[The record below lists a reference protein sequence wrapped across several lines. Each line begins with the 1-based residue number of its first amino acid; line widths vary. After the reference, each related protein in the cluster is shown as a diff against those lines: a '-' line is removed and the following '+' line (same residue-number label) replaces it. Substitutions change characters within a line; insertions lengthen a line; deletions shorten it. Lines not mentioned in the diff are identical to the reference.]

1 MTIFVVTSPK
11 RDSGKSTLAMNLT
24 EYLRLQ
30 ARTLY
35 IDIDDDKQNFEWVA
49 LHRTGFGFEHI
60 SLKDHPDE
68 LMLRVEQ
75 VKTQYDDIVI
85 DIAGHDSY
93 ALRSVLMRADK
104 LIIPMSAEAEEQEMY
119 TEMLQL
125 AISVAQFNTQLK
137 VYGILM
143 RVPQQI
149 EISQIEANQN
159 LLKGIPGAHFLNTI
173 IYEDEAFDD
182 AKNLGCSIWEHSPAQ
197 GQRFDQFIQELMAD
211 TAQPV

>member
-11 RDSGKSTLAMNLT
+11 QDSGKSTLAMNLT

-35 IDIDDDKQNFEWVA
+35 IDTDDDKQNFEWVA

-68 LMLRVEQ
+68 LMRRVEQ

-159 LLKGIPGAHFLNTI
+159 LLKGIPGAHSLNTI

>member
-11 RDSGKSTLAMNLT
+11 RGSGKSTLAMNLT
-24 EYLRLQ
+24 EYLRIQ
-30 ARTLY
+30 ASTLY
-35 IDIDDDKQNFEWVA
+35 IDTDDDKQNFEWVA

-68 LMLRVEQ
+68 LAYRIKKA
-75 VKTQYDDIVI
+75 KTQYDDIVI

-93 ALRSVLMRADK
+93 ALRSVLMQADK
-104 LIIPMSAEAEEQEMY
+104 LIIPMSVDAEDQDMY
-119 TEMLQL
+119 NEMLQL

-137 VYGILM
+137 VYGVLM

-149 EISQIEANQN
+149 EIAQLESNQN
-159 LLKGIPGAHFLNTI
+159 LLKDIPGAHFLNSI
-173 IYEDEAFDD
+173 IYEDEAFNE
-182 AKNLGCSIWEHSPAQ
+182 AKDLGRSIWEHSPEQ

-211 TAQPV
+211 TMQPV

>member
-11 RDSGKSTLAMNLT
+11 QDSGKSTLAMNLT

-35 IDIDDDKQNFEWVA
+35 IDTDDDKQNFEWVA

-68 LMLRVEQ
+68 LMRRVEQ

-93 ALRSVLMRADK
+93 ALRSVLMQTDK
-104 LIIPMSAEAEEQEMY
+104 LIIPMSAEAEEQEMH

-125 AISVAQFNTQLK
+125 TISVAQFNTQLK

-182 AKNLGCSIWEHSPAQ
+182 AKNVGCSIWEHSSAQ

>member
-11 RDSGKSTLAMNLT
+11 QDSGKSTLAMNLT

-35 IDIDDDKQNFEWVA
+35 IDTDDDKQNFEWVA

-68 LMLRVEQ
+68 LMRRVEQ

-119 TEMLQL
+119 SQMLQL

-137 VYGILM
+137 VYGVLM

-149 EISQIEANQN
+149 EILQIEANQN

-173 IYEDEAFDD
+173 IYEDEAFGD

>member
-35 IDIDDDKQNFEWVA
+35 IDTDDDKQNFEWVA

-68 LMLRVEQ
+68 LMRRLEQ

-137 VYGILM
+137 VSGILM

>member
-35 IDIDDDKQNFEWVA
+35 IDTDDDKQNFEWVA

-68 LMLRVEQ
+68 LMRRVEQ

-119 TEMLQL
+119 SQMLQL

-159 LLKGIPGAHFLNTI
+159 LLKGIPGAHSLNTI

>member
-11 RDSGKSTLAMNLT
+11 RGSGKSTLAMNLT

-35 IDIDDDKQNFEWVA
+35 IDTDDDKQNFEWVA

-68 LMLRVEQ
+68 LMRRVEK

-159 LLKGIPGAHFLNTI
+159 LLKGIPGAHSLNTI

>member
-35 IDIDDDKQNFEWVA
+35 IDTDDDKQNFEWVA

-68 LMLRVEQ
+68 LMRRVEQ

-125 AISVAQFNTQLK
+125 AISVAQLNTQLK
-137 VYGILM
+137 VYGILI

>member
-35 IDIDDDKQNFEWVA
+35 IDTDDDKQNFEWVA

-68 LMLRVEQ
+68 LMRRVEQ

-119 TEMLQL
+119 SQMLQL
-125 AISVAQFNTQLK
+125 AISVAQLNTQLK

-197 GQRFDQFIQELMAD
+197 GQRFDQLIQELMAD

>member
-11 RDSGKSTLAMNLT
+11 RGSGKSTLAMNLT

-35 IDIDDDKQNFEWVA
+35 IDTDDDKQNFEWVA

-68 LMLRVEQ
+68 LMRRVEQ

-159 LLKGIPGAHFLNTI
+159 LLKDIPGAHSLNTI

>member
-35 IDIDDDKQNFEWVA
+35 IDTDDDKQNFEWVA

-68 LMLRVEQ
+68 LMRRVEQ

-173 IYEDEAFDD
+173 IYEDEAFGD

>member
-35 IDIDDDKQNFEWVA
+35 IDTDDDKQNFEWVA

-68 LMLRVEQ
+68 LMRRVEQ

-197 GQRFDQFIQELMAD
+197 GQRFDQLIQELMAD

>member
-11 RDSGKSTLAMNLT
+11 RGSGKSTLAMNLT

-35 IDIDDDKQNFEWVA
+35 IDTDDDKQNFEWVA

-68 LMLRVEQ
+68 LMRRVEQ
-75 VKTQYDDIVI
+75 IKTQYDDIVI
-85 DIAGHDSY
+85 DIDGHDSY

-119 TEMLQL
+119 SQMLQL

-137 VYGILM
+137 VYGILT

-173 IYEDEAFDD
+173 IYEDEAFGD

>member
-11 RDSGKSTLAMNLT
+11 QDSGKSTLAMNLT

-35 IDIDDDKQNFEWVA
+35 IDTDDDKQNFEWVA

-68 LMLRVEQ
+68 LMRRVEQ

-137 VYGILM
+137 VYEILM

-149 EISQIEANQN
+149 EITQIEANQN
-159 LLKGIPGAHFLNTI
+159 FLKAIPGAHFLNTI
-173 IYEDEAFDD
+173 IYKDEAFDD

>member
-35 IDIDDDKQNFEWVA
+35 IDTDDDKQNFEWVA

-68 LMLRVEQ
+68 LMRRVEQ

-159 LLKGIPGAHFLNTI
+159 FLKAIPGAHFLNTI

>member
-35 IDIDDDKQNFEWVA
+35 IDTDDDKQNFEWVA

-68 LMLRVEQ
+68 LMRRVEQ

-119 TEMLQL
+119 SQMLQL

-173 IYEDEAFDD
+173 IYDDEAFDD

-197 GQRFDQFIQELMAD
+197 GQRFDQFIQELMAE

>member
-11 RDSGKSTLAMNLT
+11 RGSGKSTSAMNLT

-35 IDIDDDKQNFEWVA
+35 IDTDDDKQNFEWVA

-68 LMLRVEQ
+68 LMRRVEQ

-85 DIAGHDSY
+85 DIAGHDCY

-119 TEMLQL
+119 SQMLQL
-125 AISVAQFNTQLK
+125 AISVAQLNTQLK

>member
-11 RDSGKSTLAMNLT
+11 QDSGKSTLAMNLT

-35 IDIDDDKQNFEWVA
+35 IDTDDDKQNFEWVA

-68 LMLRVEQ
+68 LMRRVEQ

-182 AKNLGCSIWEHSPAQ
+182 AKKLGCSIWEHSPAQ

>member
-35 IDIDDDKQNFEWVA
+35 IDTDDDKQNFEWVA

-68 LMLRVEQ
+68 LMRRLEQ

-93 ALRSVLMRADK
+93 ALRSVLMQTDK
-104 LIIPMSAEAEEQEMY
+104 LIIPMSAEVEEQEMY
-119 TEMLQL
+119 TEILQL

-173 IYEDEAFDD
+173 IYEDEAFGD

>member
-1 MTIFVVTSPK
+1 MTIFVVSSPK
-11 RDSGKSTLAMNLT
+11 RDSGKSTSAMNLT

-35 IDIDDDKQNFEWVA
+35 IDTDDDKQNFEWVA

-68 LMLRVEQ
+68 LMRRVEQ

-119 TEMLQL
+119 SQMLQL
-125 AISVAQFNTQLK
+125 AISVAQLNTQLK

-159 LLKGIPGAHFLNTI
+159 LLKGIPSAHFLNTI

>member
-35 IDIDDDKQNFEWVA
+35 IDTDDDKQNFEWVA

-68 LMLRVEQ
+68 LMRRVEQ

>member
-11 RDSGKSTLAMNLT
+11 QDSGKSTLAMNLT

-35 IDIDDDKQNFEWVA
+35 IDTDDDKQNFEWVA

-68 LMLRVEQ
+68 LMRRVEQ

-159 LLKGIPGAHFLNTI
+159 FLKAIPGAHFLNTI
-173 IYEDEAFDD
+173 IYKDEAFDD

>member
-1 MTIFVVTSPK
+1 MTVFVVTSPK
-11 RDSGKSTLAMNLT
+11 QDSGKSTLAMNLT

-30 ARTLY
+30 SRTLY
-35 IDIDDDKQNFEWVA
+35 IDTDDDKQNFEWVA

-68 LMLRVEQ
+68 LMRRVEQ

-85 DIAGHDSY
+85 DIAGHDNY

-159 LLKGIPGAHFLNTI
+159 LLKGIPGAHSLNTI

>member
-11 RDSGKSTLAMNLT
+11 RGSGKSTLAMNLT

-35 IDIDDDKQNFEWVA
+35 IDTDDDKQNFEWVT

-68 LMLRVEQ
+68 LMRRVEQ
-75 VKTQYDDIVI
+75 IKTQYDDIVI

-159 LLKGIPGAHFLNTI
+159 FLKAIPGAHFLNTI

-182 AKNLGCSIWEHSPAQ
+182 AKNLGCSIWEHSPKQ
-197 GQRFDQFIQELMAD
+197 GQRFDQFIQELMAE

>member
-35 IDIDDDKQNFEWVA
+35 IDTDDDKQNFEWVA

-68 LMLRVEQ
+68 LMRRVEQ

-119 TEMLQL
+119 SQMLQL
-125 AISVAQFNTQLK
+125 AISVAQLNTQLK

-159 LLKGIPGAHFLNTI
+159 LRKGIPGAHFLNTI
-173 IYEDEAFDD
+173 IYKDEAFDD

-211 TAQPV
+211 IAQPV

>member
-35 IDIDDDKQNFEWVA
+35 IDTDDDKQNFEWVA

-68 LMLRVEQ
+68 LMRRLEQ

>member
-11 RDSGKSTLAMNLT
+11 RGSGKSTLAMNLT

-35 IDIDDDKQNFEWVA
+35 IDTDDDKQNFEWVA

-68 LMLRVEQ
+68 LMGRVEQ

-119 TEMLQL
+119 SQMLQL
-125 AISVAQFNTQLK
+125 AISVAQLNTQLK

-197 GQRFDQFIQELMAD
+197 GQRFDQLIQELMAD

>member
-11 RDSGKSTLAMNLT
+11 RGSGKSTLAMNLT

-35 IDIDDDKQNFEWVA
+35 IDTDDNKQNFEWVA

-60 SLKDHPDE
+60 SLKDHPDA
-68 LMLRVEQ
+68 LMQCVDKA
-75 VKTQYDDIVI
+75 KTQYDDIVI
-85 DIAGHDSY
+85 DIAGQDSY

-104 LIIPMSAEAEEQEMY
+104 LIIPMSAEVEEQEIY

>member
-11 RDSGKSTLAMNLT
+11 RGSGKSTLAMNLT

-35 IDIDDDKQNFEWVA
+35 IDTDDDKQNFEWVA

-68 LMLRVEQ
+68 LMRRVEQ

-93 ALRSVLMRADK
+93 ALRSVLMRTDK

-119 TEMLQL
+119 SQMLQL

-137 VYGILM
+137 VYGVLM

-182 AKNLGCSIWEHSPAQ
+182 ARNLSCSIWEHSPAQ

>member
-35 IDIDDDKQNFEWVA
+35 IDTDDDKQNFEWVA
-49 LHRTGFGFEHI
+49 LYRTGFGFEHI
-60 SLKDHPDE
+60 SLKVHPDE
-68 LMLRVEQ
+68 LMRRVEQ

>member
-11 RDSGKSTLAMNLT
+11 RDSGKSTLAINLT

-35 IDIDDDKQNFEWVA
+35 IDTDDDKQNFEWVA

-68 LMLRVEQ
+68 LMRRVEQ

>member
-35 IDIDDDKQNFEWVA
+35 IDTDDDKQNFEWVA
-49 LHRTGFGFEHI
+49 LHRIGFGFEHI

-68 LMLRVEQ
+68 LMRRVEQ

-119 TEMLQL
+119 SQMLQL

-159 LLKGIPGAHFLNTI
+159 LLKAIPGAHFLNTI
-173 IYEDEAFDD
+173 IYEDEAFGD

>member
-11 RDSGKSTLAMNLT
+11 RGSGKSTLAMNLT

-35 IDIDDDKQNFEWVA
+35 IDTDDDKQNFEWVA
-49 LHRTGFGFEHI
+49 LYRTGFGFEHI

-68 LMLRVEQ
+68 LMRRVEQ

-159 LLKGIPGAHFLNTI
+159 FLKAIPGAHFLNTI